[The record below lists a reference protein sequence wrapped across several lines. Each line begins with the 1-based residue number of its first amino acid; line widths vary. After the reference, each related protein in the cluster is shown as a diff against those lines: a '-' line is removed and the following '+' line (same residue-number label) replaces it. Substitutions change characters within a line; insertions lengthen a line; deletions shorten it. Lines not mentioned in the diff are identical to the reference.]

1 MTRGRTTY
9 EDLRDRLISG
19 EFSPGQRLK
28 YEDLRLDY
36 GISASSIREILFR
49 LSAVGLVDFIEQ
61 RGFRVPKET
70 EELRHDLAQSR
81 ILLETEGACL
91 SIRYGGVG
99 WEARL
104 NAAHHELK
112 HIETRVSS
120 TSGESDDLIPLWS
133 AAELNFHRT
142 LIEECRSE
150 VLKQLH
156 LQVYYRFRQQLISSD
171 KNFGFITENVEQHQ
185 AILEAALIHDEDLAR
200 ERIHI
205 HLSRHLPDHMQTYP
219 NTNQQKKAAK

>member
-1 MTRGRTTY
+1 MNRGQSTY
-9 EDLRDRLISG
+9 DHLRDRLISG
-19 EFSPGQRLK
+19 EFQAGQRLK

-36 GISASSIREILFR
+36 SISISSVREILFR
-49 LSAVGLVDFIEQ
+49 LAAAGLVDFLEQ
-61 RGFRVPKET
+61 RGFRVPEET
-70 EELRHDLAQSR
+70 EALRNDLAQTR

-112 HIETRVSS
+112 HIESRIRSS
-120 TSGESDDLIPLWS
+120 ANAKDLIPLWS
-133 AAELNFHRT
+133 AAELKFHQT
-142 LIEECRSE
+142 LLEECGSE

-171 KNFGFITENVEQHQ
+171 KKFGFISENVEQHKE
-185 AILEAALIHDEDLAR
+185 ILEAALLHDEALVR
-200 ERIHI
+200 QCIYQ
-205 HLSRHLPDHMQTYP
+205 HLSRHLLVTPTHED
-219 NTNQQKKAAK
+219 KS